1 MNYEFRTLVAT
12 DIPAMCKIIT
22 AIGIKEFR
30 ACFESEDVT
39 RIAKSGGENADYSA
53 VGIGIFIDLASVVLS
68 NLPKCQNEI
77 FAFLASISN
86 LSKEDIE
93 KMELSSFAQM
103 IIDVIQKPELK
114 DFIGVVSKLLK

>member
-1 MNYEFRTLVAT
+1 MNYEFRTLTAA

-30 ACFESEDVT
+30 ACFESEEVA
-39 RIAKSGGENADYSA
+39 RIVKSGGENPDYSTIG
-53 VGIGIFIDLASVVLS
+53 VGIFIDLASVVLG

-86 LSKEDIE
+86 LSREEIE
-93 KMELSSFAQM
+93 KMELASFAQM
-103 IIDVIQKPELK
+103 VIDVIQKPELE